1 MFLRSNKNCH
11 RKELNQ
17 YLFLDLFAMATRPI
31 FSHSAPFVNTRF
43 RLVSMPKPSIQKTLN
58 ILAVAYLLEAL
69 VLYLASA
76 GAVMALFNDEPK
88 SVPTLVALAVMALGA
103 GLWMTMAAK
112 GIRQGKRWARS
123 AGIFWQLMLITVSF
137 GIYDL
142 SVLGA
147 LAIALPAG
155 AVLITLFTKAVSDVT
170 RDKED

>member
-1 MFLRSNKNCH
+1 
-11 RKELNQ
+11 
-17 YLFLDLFAMATRPI
+17 
-31 FSHSAPFVNTRF
+31 
-43 RLVSMPKPSIQKTLN
+43 MPKPSIQKTLN
-58 ILAVAYLLEAL
+58 ILSVAYLLEAI

-76 GAVMALFNDEPK
+76 GAVIALFTHEPQ

-137 GIYDL
+137 GIYEV

-155 AVLITLFTKAVSDVT
+155 AVLITLFTKAVSEVT
-170 RDKED
+170 RDQED

>member
-1 MFLRSNKNCH
+1 
-11 RKELNQ
+11 
-17 YLFLDLFAMATRPI
+17 
-31 FSHSAPFVNTRF
+31 
-43 RLVSMPKPSIQKTLN
+43 MPKTSVQKTLN
-58 ILAVAYLLEAL
+58 ILSAAYLVEAI

-88 SVPTLVALAVMALGA
+88 SVPTLIALAVMALGA
-103 GLWMTMAAK
+103 GLWMTFAAK

>member
-31 FSHSAPFVNTRF
+31 FSHLASFVNTRF
-43 RLVSMPKPSIQKTLN
+43 RLVSMPKPSVQKTLN

-76 GAVMALFNDEPK
+76 GAVMALFSDEPNSLV
-88 SVPTLVALAVMALGA
+88 SVLALAAMALGA
-103 GLWMTMAAK
+103 GLWLTFAARA
-112 GIRQGKRWARS
+112 IRQGKRWARS
-123 AGIFWQLMLITVSF
+123 SGIFWQLMLITVSF
-137 GIYDL
+137 GIYEV

-155 AVLITLFTKAVSDVT
+155 AVLITLFTKAVSEVT